1 MPRESVK
8 ESKRRAAVSRRERM
22 PGILISAVV
31 VGVAGG
37 CYFTVA
43 DAVAVHYHLSHG
55 LVGAVGIITL
65 AFVGSLMA
73 RVLRATRYGAA
84 FRR

>member
-1 MPRESVK
+1 MARERVMA
-8 ESKRRAAVSRRERM
+8 SKRRASVSRRERI
-22 PGILISAVV
+22 PGLLISAVV
-31 VGVAGG
+31 VGVAAG
-37 CYFTVA
+37 CYFAVA

-55 LVGAVGIITL
+55 LVGAVEIITL
-65 AFVGSLMA
+65 ALVGSLTV